1 MREPIIKGQP
11 TMAETH
17 IDVALTNI
25 SIAYIQA
32 QDTFIAAKVFPVIP
46 VDKQTNKYFT
56 FPKEAWFKD
65 EAQKRT
71 DGTETAGSGYTV
83 SSDTYACDVWGFHKD
98 VGAQLR
104 ANADAQINMDRGAVQ
119 FVTQRMLMRQE
130 RQWVT
135 DYFNISIWGTT
146 VTGGTNF
153 TRWSDYV
160 NSDPVEDI
168 ENAKEAIL
176 GVTGFMPNTI
186 VMGYQVWRKLKNH
199 PDIYDRL
206 KGVISAGGPR
216 VVTKQQVAAI
226 FEVDNLYVPQGIYAS
241 NNEGETAAYGF
252 IQGKSVWIGYVNPN
266 PGLEVPS
273 AGYTFNWTGISG
285 GLGSSIAID
294 SFDIREKKTTR
305 FEAEMSW
312 DNKVVATDLGY
323 FMAQVVV

>member
-11 TMAETH
+11 TLADTH

-25 SIAYIQA
+25 SIAYMQS
-32 QDTFIAAKVFPVIP
+32 QDTFIASKVFPVIP
-46 VDKQTNKYFT
+46 VDKQTNKYFV

-71 DGTETAGSGYTV
+71 DGTETAGSGYQV
-83 SSDTYACDVWGFHKD
+83 SSDSYACDVWGFHKD

-104 ANADAQINMDRGAVQ
+104 ANTDAQINLERGATQ

-135 DYFNISIWGTT
+135 DYFAKSIWGTD
-146 VTGGTNF
+146 VDGGTGF
-153 TRWSDYV
+153 VRWSDYI

-168 ENAKEAIL
+168 ENAKEKIL
-176 GVTGFMPNTI
+176 STTGFMANTV

-206 KGVISAGGPR
+206 RGINGGASPR

-226 FEVDNLYVPQGIYAS
+226 FEVDNVYVPQGIYAS
-241 NNEGETAAYGF
+241 NVEGETAAYDF
-252 IQGKSVWIGYVNPN
+252 VQGKHLWIGYVNPN
-266 PGLEVPS
+266 PGMEMPS
-273 AGYTFNWTGISG
+273 AGYTFHWTGISG
-285 GLGSSIAID
+285 GLGSAIAID

-323 FMAQVVV
+323 FMYQVVV